1 MIGSVLASSAQ
12 SRGDVHFSGADSET
26 VVVLILLK
34 LELMC
39 RDEIWW
45 MFVWRLQ
52 LMGYRFEG
60 Q

>member
-12 SRGDVHFSGADSET
+12 SRGAVHFSGADSET